1 MADLDLDFDLEQF
14 DASSAAS
21 PLPKSPIAKQPIQH
35 ATTTEPSPDTFLF
48 DGEKELDGMSRYI
61 SNTFS
66 PSIFQPNTPPPS
78 NPALLPSN
86 WGSPSQQQQ
95 LPQQIQQQQQQQQQ
109 PQYYQPS
116 QPMQPS
122 MQPMQHLPPSPMNSP
137 TPMLHT
143 NTQDLHQ
150 ARAAE
155 LSRHQQQLQDLH
167 EFYRGELAD
176 KDREIKEIQQGD
188 GLSSGASLS
197 EIARLEEHLRTQ
209 ATEHDLITSTLRSKL
224 SEQKAELDD
233 VRKHLN
239 QTELSR
245 STLSEKLRENDFNS
259 TKSEKDLQSEKDSA
273 VRTLENQM
281 RNSEDKLRDEIKA
294 SESR

>member
-1 MADLDLDFDLEQF
+1 MNRAPQDQY
-14 DASSAAS
+14 
-21 PLPKSPIAKQPIQH
+21 
-35 ATTTEPSPDTFLF
+35 
-48 DGEKELDGMSRYI
+48 R
-61 SNTFS
+61 
-66 PSIFQPNTPPPS
+66 PN
-78 NPALLPSN
+78 L
-86 WGSPSQQQQ
+86 
-95 LPQQIQQQQQQQQQ
+95 
-109 PQYYQPS
+109 
-116 QPMQPS
+116 
-122 MQPMQHLPPSPMNSP
+122 
-137 TPMLHT
+137 
-143 NTQDLHQ
+143 
-150 ARAAE
+150 
-155 LSRHQQQLQDLH
+155 
-167 EFYRGELAD
+167 
-176 KDREIKEIQQGD
+176 
-188 GLSSGASLS
+188 SLS

-259 TKSEKDLQSEKDSA
+259 TKSEKDLQSKKDSA